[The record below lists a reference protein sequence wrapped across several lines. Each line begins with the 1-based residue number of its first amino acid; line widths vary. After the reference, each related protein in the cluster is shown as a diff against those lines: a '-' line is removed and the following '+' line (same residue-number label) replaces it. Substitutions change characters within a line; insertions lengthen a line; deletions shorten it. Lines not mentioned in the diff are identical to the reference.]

1 MKDYQVSCVP
11 LKCVLINIEQMI
23 RVKSI
28 SVPFKTKLIISVK
41 METLRSKKDSMIE
54 YISMSCRMI
63 KVFSFIRSCTCI

>member
-41 METLRSKKDSMIE
+41 METLRSKKRQQD
-54 YISMSCRMI
+54 
-63 KVFSFIRSCTCI
+63 

>member
-1 MKDYQVSCVP
+1 MKNYQVSCVP

-23 RVKSI
+23 RIKSI

-63 KVFSFIRSCTCI
+63 